1 MTPSPPPSIH
11 KPTIG
16 SPWKKRL
23 FSQKLRC
30 VFVWRRY
37 ILLLFLAANLH
48 FWQGELFTCPKTFWH
63 LFPQEGRTTTKWNY
77 FLNYSKRSPRKAFNF
92 DKYWRLVIP
101 RTSCHLNIQE
111 KEIFKERTSVSYF
124 LLLISRR
131 ILKYKRGCFSFTLFD
146 RSLVPIFWQQS
157 PDWI

>member
-1 MTPSPPPSIH
+1 MTPA
-11 KPTIG
+11 IG

-23 FSQKLRC
+23 FPQKLRC

-77 FLNYSKRSPRKAFNF
+77 FLNYCETFPLKGIQFWQVWKFGCLF
-92 DKYWRLVIP
+92 TP
-101 RTSCHLNIQE
+101 RTNCHFDIQDQRNFQWLHECFLFSLADFQNISE
-111 KEIFKERTSVSYF
+111 VHMRLF
-124 LLLISRR
+124 LFYLIR
-131 ILKYKRGCFSFTLFD
+131 
-146 RSLVPIFWQQS
+146 
-157 PDWI
+157 